1 MPTSPPKSPHV
12 PQFPRYPQS
21 RPAPQPGRHV
31 RRRGRAVARPAWR
44 ALLLAGA
51 VAAMLGMPAV
61 AQAAATPAHAASA
74 AHPAR
79 PAAPASLAAVASPAN
94 HAGPAA
100 PASAVTT
107 AIQVPAHP
115 AAPGGICSVPGIG
128 DIGGLLGFC
137 AAGSSGIV
145 GDLNNIC
152 QPSVPTPEPATG
164 GIDALIRPPAGTPST
179 AKPTL
184 YDSYGMAGQ
193 SWAAFDL
200 QCSDMASLVGNNIA
214 GVVFDA
220 AKALDRV
227 TITVYQSAAGEGILS
242 WLTGAVDKLVTTLGN
257 AIYFPYLAPVV
268 ILAAIWLAWQGLI
281 RKRASRTIEGTLWM
295 VVACAAAVWL
305 IGRPADFTGAGKA
318 VSDGISQALNVAFAK
333 LPAPH
338 QSSCVPVGSKDPQ
351 TPPQANFNFTSGNT
365 IVDSNANEL
374 WTVLVCKPWLDG
386 EFGTTAYTT
395 GKRAPTVVNTY
406 GRQLLWAQAI
416 AANEKATASV
426 IQAKEDAYTGLAASL
441 KQKDPGA
448 YALFQGKQWTTRLE
462 IGFAALFA
470 ALLAGGLVL
479 LIAITLILLKLG
491 FLLLLVAG
499 PFFLIVGT
507 HPGFGRVIALRWGEL
522 LIGVLLK
529 SAAIA
534 IVLSVLLYAY
544 SLIMGTSDAVLP
556 WALKILM
563 IALVTVAVFIYRKPF
578 THLFSAVGYGVIGS
592 REQADTQLA
601 RAGSTAAR
609 NTRDAATVGVPGFA
623 AYRAARWA
631 RRNPAQAAGVAAQ
644 VATAGATAGTSGA
657 LAGAATAGT
666 PGAQGAA
673 AEAGAAAIESG
684 NDPVGDHAVSPG
696 AGAAAM
702 GRARAGVNGAPGR
715 TPPPLDLP
723 SRSEEETARPVSGWA
738 RAGSNGP
745 LVVPSQSRAR
755 APGAGSRDTGAPPQQ
770 QQARPAAPGPFGGGS
785 HPGGY
790 GGGHGGGG
798 YSGGGQSGNVRA
810 PARAAS
816 APPPPPRA
824 PASHP
829 AAPRPA
835 PTRRTAPPAAPRA
848 APPPAS
854 PPPAAPAAGN
864 GSRGDEPPARHRSG
878 CARCGAGSSEA
889 AMELTSAQRKLVFAG
904 VVVVLAALGAF
915 LIIPNTLDRSSAGHG
930 RAVGLS
936 SPLPR
941 TSPTPAPAS
950 QPTTVPGGL
959 GSTPQPGTTPDI
971 YAWLPFSQAGLAAAV
986 DLVHKFAAAYA
997 SYTYT
1002 ESTASYERQFNG
1014 LATAQLVTVLA
1025 RGFATPG
1032 VAQIRTQQKQIATG
1046 SGRITAIR
1054 GFGSNN
1060 ITFVVAIT
1068 QKVTGAKGTK
1078 QTTTSYAVTVTGATA
1093 TWQVEDL
1100 ELASAGNT

>member
-1 MPTSPPKSPHV
+1 VFLKYQES
-12 PQFPRYPQS
+12 Q
-21 RPAPQPGRHV
+21 PAPLPGRQI
-31 RRRGRAVARPAWR
+31 RRCGRAAARPAWR

-61 AQAAATPAHAASA
+61 AQAAVTPAHATLSATPAHATLPASS
-74 AHPAR
+74 
-79 PAAPASLAAVASPAN
+79 AAPASLAGPALPAGAVTTTAVQVPALL
-94 HAGPAA
+94 AA
-100 PASAVTT
+100 PA
-107 AIQVPAHP
+107 
-115 AAPGGICSVPGIG
+115 GGICSVPGIG
-128 DIGGLLGFC
+128 DIGGLIGFC

-193 SWAAFDL
+193 SWAAYDL

-242 WLTGAVDKLVTTLGN
+242 WLTGAVDKLVTSLGK

-268 ILAAIWLAWQGLI
+268 ILGAIWLAWQGLI

-295 VVACAAAVWL
+295 VLACATAIWL

-318 VSDGISQALNVAFAK
+318 VSDGITQALNVAFAK

-338 QSSCVPVGSKDPQ
+338 QSSCVPVGKQDPQ
-351 TPPQANFNFTSGNT
+351 TPPQANFNFSSGNT
-365 IVDSNANEL
+365 IVDANANEL

-386 EFGTTAYTT
+386 EFGTTAYST
-395 GKRAPTVVNTY
+395 GKHAPTVVNTY

-416 AANEKATASV
+416 AANEKPTANV
-426 IQAKEDAYTGLAASL
+426 IQAKQNAYTGLAASL
-441 KQKDPGA
+441 KQKDPGT

-470 ALLAGGLVL
+470 ALLAGVLVL

-563 IALVTVAVFIYRKPF
+563 ISLVTVAVFIYRKPF

-592 REQADTQLA
+592 RDQADASLA

-609 NTRDAATVGVPGFA
+609 NTRDAATVAVPGFA

-631 RRNPAQAAGVAAQ
+631 RRNPAAAAGVAAQ
-644 VATAGATAGTSGA
+644 VATAGATAGAAGA
-657 LAGAATAGT
+657 LAGAAAAG
-666 PGAQGAA
+666 GQGGQGA
-673 AEAGAAAIESG
+673 EATAAAADAG
-684 NDPVGDHAVSPG
+684 QDAAGDHTVSPG

-702 GRARAGVNGAPGR
+702 GRARAGANGAPGR

-723 SRSEEETARPVSGWA
+723 PRSEEGTARPASGWA

-745 LVVPSQSRAR
+745 LVAPSQPRAR
-755 APGAGSRDTGAPPQQ
+755 APGTAAPPAGAAQPRPQQRAQQ
-770 QQARPAAPGPFGGGS
+770 QSRSVAPGPFGGGS

-790 GGGHGGGG
+790 SAGG
-798 YSGGGQSGNVRA
+798 YSGGGQAGGGQAGNGRA
-810 PARAAS
+810 PARAAPGP
-816 APPPPPRA
+816 APRA
-824 PASHP
+824 TASHAP
-829 AAPRPA
+829 AP

-848 APPPAS
+848 ASPPPAS
-854 PPPAAPAAGN
+854 GAAG
-864 GSRGDEPPARHRSG
+864 GGRGDEP
-878 CARCGAGSSEA
+878 AG
-889 AMELTSAQRKLVFAG
+889 
-904 VVVVLAALGAF
+904 
-915 LIIPNTLDRSSAGHG
+915 
-930 RAVGLS
+930 
-936 SPLPR
+936 
-941 TSPTPAPAS
+941 PAPF
-950 QPTTVPGGL
+950 
-959 GSTPQPGTTPDI
+959 
-971 YAWLPFSQAGLAAAV
+971 WLRPLRRR
-986 DLVHKFAAAYA
+986 K
-997 SYTYT
+997 
-1002 ESTASYERQFNG
+1002 
-1014 LATAQLVTVLA
+1014 
-1025 RGFATPG
+1025 
-1032 VAQIRTQQKQIATG
+1032 
-1046 SGRITAIR
+1046 
-1054 GFGSNN
+1054 
-1060 ITFVVAIT
+1060 
-1068 QKVTGAKGTK
+1068 
-1078 QTTTSYAVTVTGATA
+1078 
-1093 TWQVEDL
+1093 
-1100 ELASAGNT
+1100 

>member
-1 MPTSPPKSPHV
+1 MPTSPPKSPHA
-12 PQFPRYPQS
+12 PQFIKSPQAPRL
-21 RPAPQPGRHV
+21 GRRI
-31 RRRGRAVARPAWR
+31 RRCGRAAGRPAWR

-61 AQAAATPAHAASA
+61 AQAAVTPTHTALRAHSASPVLLA
-74 AHPAR
+74 SPAGS
-79 PAAPASLAAVASPAN
+79 ASLAGLAF
-94 HAGPAA
+94 
-100 PASAVTT
+100 PASAVTAT
-107 AIQVPAHP
+107 AAPAGAVSTTAVQVPAQP
-115 AAPGGICSVPGIG
+115 AAPSGGICKVPGIG

-137 AAGSSGIV
+137 AQGSSGIV

-164 GIDALIRPPAGTPST
+164 GIDALIRPPAGTAST

-242 WLTGAVDKLVTTLGN
+242 WLTGAVNKLVTSLGN

-268 ILAAIWLAWQGLI
+268 ILGAIWLAWQGLI

-295 VVACAAAVWL
+295 VLACATAIWL

-318 VSDGISQALNVAFAK
+318 VSDGITQALNVAFAK
-333 LPAPH
+333 LPAPQ
-338 QSSCVPVGSKDPQ
+338 QSSCVPVGTKDPQ
-351 TPPQANFNFTSGNT
+351 TPPQANFNFSSGNS
-365 IVDSNANEL
+365 IVDANANEL

-386 EFGTTAYTT
+386 EFGTTAYAT
-395 GKRAPTVVNTY
+395 GKHTPTVVNTY

-416 AANEKATASV
+416 AANEKATGNV
-426 IQAKEDAYTGLAASL
+426 IQAKENAYTGLAASL

-470 ALLAGGLVL
+470 ALLAGVLVL

-507 HPGFGRVIALRWGEL
+507 HPGFGRVVALRWGEL

-529 SAAIA
+529 QGAIA

-563 IALVTVAVFIYRKPF
+563 ISLVTVAVFIYRKPF

-592 REQADTQLA
+592 RDQADASLA

-631 RRNPAQAAGVAAQ
+631 RRNPAAAAGVAAQ
-644 VATAGATAGTSGA
+644 VATAGATAGTAGA
-657 LAGAATAGT
+657 LAGAAAAGT
-666 PGAQGAA
+666 PGAQGAVAEAGAVA
-673 AEAGAAAIESG
+673 AEAGQDGA
-684 NDPVGDHAVSPG
+684 PDHAVSPG
-696 AGAAAM
+696 SGAAAM
-702 GRARAGVNGAPGR
+702 GRARAGASGVPGR

-723 SRSEEETARPVSGWA
+723 PRSEEGTARPASGWA
-738 RAGSNGP
+738 RTGSNGP

-755 APGAGSRDTGAPPQQ
+755 APGSAGQPAGGAPHGAPQGGQ
-770 QQARPAAPGPFGGGS
+770 QQARSVAPGPFGSGN
-785 HPGGY
+785 HP
-790 GGGHGGGG
+790 GG
-798 YSGGGQSGNVRA
+798 YSGGGHPGGQSGNGNGRA
-810 PARAAS
+810 PA
-816 APPPPPRA
+816 PPPRA
-824 PASHP
+824 PAPHAGAS
-829 AAPRPA
+829 RSA

-848 APPPAS
+848 TSPAPP
-854 PPPAAPAAGN
+854 PAAGN
-864 GSRGDEPPARHRSG
+864 GGRGDEP
-878 CARCGAGSSEA
+878 AG
-889 AMELTSAQRKLVFAG
+889 
-904 VVVVLAALGAF
+904 
-915 LIIPNTLDRSSAGHG
+915 
-930 RAVGLS
+930 
-936 SPLPR
+936 
-941 TSPTPAPAS
+941 PAPF
-950 QPTTVPGGL
+950 
-959 GSTPQPGTTPDI
+959 
-971 YAWLPFSQAGLAAAV
+971 WLRPLRRR
-986 DLVHKFAAAYA
+986 K
-997 SYTYT
+997 
-1002 ESTASYERQFNG
+1002 
-1014 LATAQLVTVLA
+1014 
-1025 RGFATPG
+1025 
-1032 VAQIRTQQKQIATG
+1032 
-1046 SGRITAIR
+1046 
-1054 GFGSNN
+1054 
-1060 ITFVVAIT
+1060 
-1068 QKVTGAKGTK
+1068 
-1078 QTTTSYAVTVTGATA
+1078 
-1093 TWQVEDL
+1093 
-1100 ELASAGNT
+1100 